1 MNIPIQDSHGALRAA
16 LAAFAAFLLVT
27 GCGGGG
33 GGSESSTATKPGTAF
48 TQGTITGFGSIIVN
62 GVRFDESAAQV
73 MDDDDQAR
81 DPNELKLGMIVEVES
96 SGINRGS
103 MTAKASRVRFGAAIV
118 GPVSAISAGTTPRTL
133 TVLDQIVEVRNTTVF
148 DELPNGLGSIKV
160 GDVLEIHAL
169 FDATTGHYL
178 AKRIE
183 PKPGATVFKLR
194 GIVASLDLAAKTFKI
209 GGALIDFSAIAANDL
224 PGNFANGMRVRVR
237 LQTAK
242 NARGAW
248 VALSIRAEERRVE
261 NEDEAEVRGIITEF
275 TSLASFSVN
284 GLPVDAGNAAFPDG
298 TSGVKLGAN
307 VEVEGKI
314 VNGVLV
320 ATKVELE
327 DEHEDRDRNELHG
340 AISGLDTQAKT
351 FVVRG
356 VTVHYSATT
365 VFEDG
370 VAANLAN
377 GRQVEVKGSLG
388 ADGTT
393 VEASRIEFESGKSQN
408 LTPTM

>member
-1 MNIPIQDSHGALRAA
+1 MKIPIRDSHGALRAGLA
-16 LAAFAAFLLVT
+16 VLAALLLAM

-33 GGSESSTATKPGTAF
+33 GSMESSGSSTATKPGTAF
-48 TQGTITGFGSIIVN
+48 MQGTITGFGSIIVN

-73 MDDDDQAR
+73 MDEDGQAR
-81 DPNELKLGMIVEVES
+81 DRSELKLGMIVEVES

-103 MTAKASRVRFGAAIV
+103 MTAKASRVQFGAAIV
-118 GPVSAISAGTTPRTL
+118 GPVSAISAGTAPKTL

-148 DELPNGLGSIKV
+148 DDLSKGFDSIKV
-160 GDVLEIHAL
+160 GDVLEVHAL

-178 AKRIE
+178 ARRIE

-194 GIVASLDLAAKTFKI
+194 GIVASLDPAAKTFKI
-209 GGALIDFSAIAANDL
+209 GGALIDFSGIAATDL
-224 PGNFANGMRVRVR
+224 PSNFANGMRVRVR

-242 NARGAW
+242 NSSGAW
-248 VALSIRAEERRVE
+248 VAISIRAEERRRE
-261 NEDEAEVRGIITEF
+261 DEDEAEVRGIITEF
-275 TSLASFSVN
+275 TSPASFSIN
-284 GLPVDAGNAAFPDG
+284 GLPVDASKAAFPDG

-307 VEVEGKI
+307 VEVEGAI

-320 ATKVELE
+320 AAKVELE

-340 AISGLDTQAKT
+340 TISALDTQAKT

-356 VTVHYSATT
+356 VTVHYSAAT

-393 VEASRIEFESGKSQN
+393 VEALRIEFES
-408 LTPTM
+408 

>member
-1 MNIPIQDSHGALRAA
+1 MKIPIHESYGALRAGVA
-16 LAAFAAFLLVT
+16 VLAALLLAT

-33 GGSESSTATKPGTAF
+33 GSSDSSGSSAAAKPGTAF
-48 TQGTITGFGSIIVN
+48 MQGTIAGFGSIIVN

-73 MDDDDQAR
+73 MDEDDQPH
-81 DPNELKLGMIVEVES
+81 DPGELKLGMVVEVES

-118 GPVSAISAGTTPRTL
+118 GPVSAISAGTAPKTL

-148 DELPNGLGSIKV
+148 DDLPKGFDSIKV
-160 GDVLEIHAL
+160 GDVLEVNAL

-194 GIVASLDLAAKTFKI
+194 GIVASLDPAAKTFKI
-209 GGALIDFSAIAANDL
+209 GGALIDFSGIAATDVPSNL
-224 PGNFANGMRVRVR
+224 ANGARVRVR

-242 NARGAW
+242 NASGAW
-248 VALSIRAEERRVE
+248 VAISIRAEQRKLED
-261 NEDEAEVRGIITEF
+261 EDEAEVRGIITEF
-275 TSLASFSVN
+275 TSQASFSVN
-284 GLPVDAGNAAFPDG
+284 GLPVDASNAAFPDG

-307 VEVEGKI
+307 VEVEGAI

-340 AISGLDTQAKT
+340 TISALDTQAKT

-365 VFEDG
+365 AFEDG

-388 ADGTT
+388 TDGTT
-393 VEASRIEFESGKSQN
+393 VEASRIEFES
-408 LTPTM
+408 